1 MYTIMS
7 SANNDTNTIKK
18 CGVELNQEVTT
29 EESRM
34 AEKNLKKCS
43 KSLVIREM
51 EIKTRFYLTPI
62 WIAEI
67 KTSGKRHVGEDRKR
81 ETRLK
86 CWFWKSIWRFLRKL
100 EIDLPEV
107 PGVPF
112 LGIYP
117 NGAPPCHRGTW
128 STMFIEVLF
137 VIDRNWKQQLFFKK

>member
-1 MYTIMS
+1 MS

-62 WIAEI
+62 
-67 KTSGKRHVGEDRKR
+67 
-81 ETRLK
+81 
-86 CWFWKSIWRFLRKL
+86 
-100 EIDLPEV
+100 
-107 PGVPF
+107 
-112 LGIYP
+112 
-117 NGAPPCHRGTW
+117 
-128 STMFIEVLF
+128 
-137 VIDRNWKQQLFFKK
+137 